1 MLIYQYIFNC
11 IYILFNNQIRYYKTL
26 PLMLITTN

>member
-11 IYILFNNQIRYYKTL
+11 IYLIQQSDSILQNLAVNVNN
-26 PLMLITTN
+26 N